1 MKWFKHFSDTLD
13 DPFICDLL
21 DEFGSDGYL
30 VYFAALELLAE
41 GFDPKFPGE
50 VTQKWR
56 YVRRKVRLSLQKV
69 KKILNFCMENRK
81 LIVTMRENDVTIK
94 CVRFSK
100 LSDEYTGR
108 KIKEQEKSRIG
119 ILSGQYTEPIGTIEE
134 EVEEDKEKKEIKKER
149 KENPQPSADP
159 FLTPEQ
165 EKHITKLA
173 KTLETHFKRKFVWPW
188 IVQCKKSSCRAEHVI
203 YCLEQL
209 WEYRKNTSN
218 PWGYLNNIMAKEHQN
233 ANERGE
239 IEKHKERKK
248 EELDFVGLVKNLK
261 PQEDV

>member
-69 KKILNFCMENRK
+69 KKILDFCMENRK
-81 LIVTMRENDVTIK
+81 LIVTMRERDVTIK
-94 CVRFSK
+94 CVRFST

-108 KIKEQEKSRIG
+108 LLKKEKESSIG
-119 ILSGQYTEPIGTIEE
+119 ILSGQYREPVGTIEE
-134 EVEEDKEKKEIKKER
+134 EVEEEEDIKKE
-149 KENPQPSADP
+149 PQPSADLSP
-159 FLTPEQ
+159 SSEQIEKTEKLCKILQGYFHKNFWKWVQQCINSKCRPE
-165 EKHITKLA
+165 HI
-173 KTLETHFKRKFVWPW
+173 
-188 IVQCKKSSCRAEHVI
+188 I

-209 WEYRKNTSN
+209 WEYRKSTKN
-218 PWGYLNNIMAKEHQN
+218 PWPYLNHIMQIEHQN
-233 ANERGE
+233 TNEREAIGAHE
-239 IEKHKERKK
+239 ERKA
-248 EELDFVGLVKNLK
+248 EELDFVGLAKNLK
-261 PQEDV
+261 P